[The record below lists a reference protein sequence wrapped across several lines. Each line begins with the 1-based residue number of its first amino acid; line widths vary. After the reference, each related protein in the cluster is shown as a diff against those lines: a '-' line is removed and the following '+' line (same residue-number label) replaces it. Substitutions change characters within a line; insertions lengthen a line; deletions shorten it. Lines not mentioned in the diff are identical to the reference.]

1 MAHDAKLERE
11 RQGGQTVATSAAT
24 ATAAATAGTGTDSA
38 AQDAQT
44 VATTREGFRSLW
56 RAVKYMF
63 SHYRWSCAI
72 VFICI
77 IISAFVTAYASLF
90 QQSLIDDYVTP
101 ALEGTGSL
109 DGLAR
114 TLRQLAGVFAIG
126 VVTNFAYNR
135 IMVNV
140 SQGTL
145 RDLRNDLFT
154 HMESLPIS
162 YFDTHKH
169 GDIMSVYTN
178 DVDTLRMVYSQA
190 IPQLV
195 NSLVSIIFTL
205 VFMFM
210 LSVPLTLLSILTVVV
225 MLIASAKITEVSGRY
240 FVVMQDSLAKTN
252 AYTEEMTN
260 GQKVIKVFCH
270 EGQALEGFK
279 RINDQL
285 RDSSIKGIT
294 TSTIVM
300 PICANLGNLSYVLC
314 AFVGALMA
322 LSGNW
327 GLSLGTLVSF
337 LSLNRGFTQPITQ
350 ISQLFSNVAMA
361 AAGAGRVFD
370 LLDEEPETDEGY
382 VSIVNTHVDAP
393 TGKLAETRDRTGTW
407 AWKHPHHD
415 GTLTYTKVEG
425 GIELNHVDFS
435 YVEGK
440 EVLHDITFYA
450 TPGQKI
456 AFVGATGA
464 GKTTI
469 TNLVN
474 RFYDI
479 DDGKIRIDGININK
493 IQKGQ
498 LRHSLGMVLQDPH
511 LFTGTVM
518 DNIRYGRLE
527 ATDDE
532 CIQAAKLVYA
542 DGFIRRL
549 PDGYQTMIQGDGE
562 NLSQGQRQLLT
573 IARAAVADPPL
584 LILDEATSSIDTR
597 TEQLVQKG
605 MDALMAG
612 RTTLV
617 IAHRLSTVRDA
628 NCIMVMDHGR
638 IIERGNHD
646 ELIAKKGKYYQL
658 YTGNQ
663 IEAAE

>member
-1 MAHDAKLERE
+1 MAEEKVRE
-11 RQGGQTVATSAAT
+11 SKAPGGNRGGKIDISADT
-24 ATAAATAGTGTDSA
+24 MK
-38 AQDAQT
+38 
-44 VATTREGFRSLW
+44 SLG
-56 RAVKYMF
+56 RVVGYMWKRYKG
-63 SHYRWSCAI
+63 SLII

-77 IISAFVTAYASLF
+77 LISSFATLQGTLF
-90 QQSLIDDYVTP
+90 QQTLIDDYVTP

-109 DGLAR
+109 DGLAQA
-114 TLRQLAGVFAIG
+114 LMQLA
-126 VVTNFAYNR
+126 VVLLVGAAASYAYNR

-145 RDLRNDLFT
+145 RDIRNDLFT

-169 GDIMSVYTN
+169 GDIMSIYTN
-178 DVDTLRMVYSQA
+178 DVDTLRQFISQLL
-190 IPQLV
+190 PQAV
-195 NSLVSIIFTL
+195 NSLVTVVLTFIGMITSSIPLT
-205 VFMFM
+205 V
-210 LSVPLTLLSILTVVV
+210 LSVVMVIVALL
-225 MLIASAKITEVSGRY
+225 VSSKLAGISSKY
-240 FVVMQDSLAKTN
+240 FLAQQEDLGHLN
-252 AYTEEMTN
+252 AYVEEMTN
-260 GQKVIKVFCH
+260 GQKVVKVFCH
-270 EGQALEGFK
+270 EDENYSQFQELNEY
-279 RINDQL
+279 L
-285 RDSSIKGIT
+285 TSSSINANKISGYLG
-294 TSTIVM
+294 
-300 PICANLGNLSYVLC
+300 PINGCVGNLTYVLC
-314 AFVGALMA
+314 ALVGAALA

-327 GLSLGTLVSF
+327 NLTLGTLVSF
-337 LSLNRGFTQPITQ
+337 LSLSQDFSQPFTQIAQ
-350 ISQLFSNVAMA
+350 QLSSVTMA
-361 AAGAGRVFD
+361 AAGSTRIFGLF
-370 LLDEEPETDEGY
+370 DEEPEEDEGY

-415 GTLTYTKVEG
+415 GTTTLDRVEG

-440 EVLHDITFYA
+440 PILHDITFYA

-469 TNLVN
+469 TNLVT

-493 IQKGQ
+493 IEKGE
-498 LRHSLGMVLQDPH
+498 LRRAFGMVLQDPH

-518 DNIRYGRLE
+518 DNIRYGWLR

-532 CIQAAKLVYA
+532 CIRAAKLVYA

-549 PDGYQTMIQGDGE
+549 PDGYQTMIQGDGA

-573 IARAAVADPPL
+573 IARAAVIDPPL

-628 NCIMVMDHGR
+628 DCIMVMDHGR
-638 IIERGNHD
+638 IIERGNHE

-663 IEAAE
+663 IESGE